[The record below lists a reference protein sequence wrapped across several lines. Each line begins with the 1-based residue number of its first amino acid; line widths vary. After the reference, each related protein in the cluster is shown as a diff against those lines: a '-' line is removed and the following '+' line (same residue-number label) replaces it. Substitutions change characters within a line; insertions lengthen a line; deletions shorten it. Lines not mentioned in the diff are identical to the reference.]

1 MGIHLLDTDAV
12 IDYLKG
18 FANSVAFIQGLHRRG
33 ETLAV
38 CDIVIA
44 EVYAGLHPQDR
55 AKAAVLLN
63 TLTFLPT
70 TAAIAQQA
78 GEWRYAFAR
87 QGIQLAT
94 SDTLVAA
101 TAYFHQATIVTAN
114 LKDYPMKEVT
124 LLPLPRVKP

>member
-1 MGIHLLDTDAV
+1 MGILLLDTDAI

-18 FANSVAFIQGLHRRG
+18 FPSSVSFIQGLHQRG

-44 EVYAGLHPQDR
+44 EVYAGLHPPDR
-55 AKAAVLLN
+55 AKAAVLL
-63 TLTFLPT
+63 TSLAFLAT
-70 TAAIAQQA
+70 TPAIAQQA

-101 TAYFHQATIVTAN
+101 TAYAHQAAIVTGN
-114 LKDYPMKEVT
+114 LKDYPMKGVT
-124 LLPLPRVKP
+124 VLPLPRVKP

>member
-1 MGIHLLDTDAV
+1 MGTYLLDTDAI

-18 FANSVAFIQGLHRRG
+18 FPSSVAFIQGLHQRG

-38 CDIVIA
+38 CDIVIG

-63 TLTFLPT
+63 TLMFLPT
-70 TAAIAQQA
+70 NPTIAQQA
-78 GEWRYAFAR
+78 GEWRYAFAK
-87 QGIQLAT
+87 QEVQLAT

-101 TAYFHQATIVTAN
+101 TAYIHQATIVTAN
-114 LKDYPMKEVT
+114 VKDYPMKEVAV
-124 LLPLPRVKP
+124 L